1 MFHATKKAMV
11 YAAAAAVLCSG
22 TAFAHH
28 YEKGDLFIQHP
39 WSRATP
45 KSAEVGGG
53 YMKIKNNGASD
64 DALLTVTSPVADRIE
79 IHEMSMDN
87 NVMKMREIKGPLN
100 IPAHKEV
107 DFSPNGLHI
116 MFIKIK
122 TPFVR
127 GESFPATLHFQ
138 KAGDVDVKFAIDSM
152 DATTSSD
159 HRHGEH

>member
-1 MFHATKKAMV
+1 MFQTTIKAIGFV
-11 YAAAAAVLCSG
+11 AAAAMLFAG
-22 TAFAHH
+22 AAFAHH

-53 YMKIKNNGASD
+53 YLKIKNNGESD
-64 DALLTVTSPVADRIE
+64 DALLSVTSPITDRIE

-87 NVMKMREIKGPLN
+87 NVMKMREIKGPLT

-107 DFSPNGLHI
+107 EFSPNGLHI
-116 MFIKIK
+116 MFMKLK
-122 TPFVR
+122 NPFVK

-138 KAGDVDVKFAIDSM
+138 KAGNIDVKFIIDSM
-152 DATTSSD
+152 GASTSSD
-159 HRHGEH
+159 HHHGDH